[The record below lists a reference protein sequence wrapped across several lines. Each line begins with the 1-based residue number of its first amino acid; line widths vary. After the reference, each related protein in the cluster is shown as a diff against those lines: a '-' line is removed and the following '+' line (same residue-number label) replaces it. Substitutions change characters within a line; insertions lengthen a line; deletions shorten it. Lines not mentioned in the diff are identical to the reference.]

1 MEEKE
6 RKTYMKDYMKKY
18 RETHKEKGKRVS
30 VTLTHQEYLQLKKS
44 AKKEKQTPTKR
55 LKELA
60 FNSLNEKEN
69 IPINVQESFSQFV
82 HILRGVGNNINQMA
96 RHSHTFKKIQ
106 DEGKVLDHL
115 QLLEEKIKTFI
126 STNRK

>member
-18 RETHKEKGKRVS
+18 RKTHKEKGKRVS

-44 AKKEKQTPTKR
+44 AKEQKQTPTKR

-60 FNSLNEKEN
+60 FYSLNEKES
-69 IPINVQESFSQFV
+69 IPIDTQESFSQFV
-82 HILRGVGNNINQMA
+82 HILRGIGNNINQMA
-96 RHSHTFKKIQ
+96 RYSNTFKKIQ
-106 DEGKVLDHL
+106 DEGKVLHHL

-126 STNRK
+126 STNGK